1 MDAILL
7 QILFALGSGA
17 LIAGLAV
24 GVVLTYR
31 GSGVINLAVGG
42 YAMLA
47 GYAFW
52 ALNTGQLGFTIAK
65 WPALVLALLFV
76 IAVALLAEIIIFQP
90 LRNSPPLAKLVAS
103 LGVLLTMQA
112 SMLLAFGTLP
122 QSEPQILTQSTVAM
136 LGAVVPTNRFII
148 AGIVIVIT
156 AILGAVYRW
165 TSFGLATRAASENEV
180 SGMLRGLSPRR
191 LALAN
196 AAIAALLA
204 GIVGIIA
211 AAITELDSSTLPLQ
225 VIPALAAAMLAGLSS
240 LGFACVASFGIGVLY
255 GLTTWASGESWF
267 PQSGGVAIP
276 GVTDVI
282 AFLLVVLA
290 MFLRGARLPGRG
302 QLIERGLP
310 EVPKPKHLLE
320 IAAPLAV
327 VAAVALVVLPFD
339 FRQAEVNTIIG
350 VVMALSLVVLTGFVG
365 QISVVQLSLAGVA
378 GFVISRLAHNLGVP
392 FPVAPLA
399 GVVGAILLGM
409 LVAISALRVRGVS
422 LVIVTL
428 AAAEAISNF
437 YFANPSFGA
446 GVSGSPVPEPHI
458 FGLDVGTQAPFRGLD
473 GNIPSPVFGWFA
485 LATAVALCLMVGYM
499 RRGGFGRR
507 MLAVRSNER
516 ASAAAAINPR
526 NVKLIAF
533 GVSALIAGIAGS
545 LYAYNAGSVSLDQFD
560 AFTAF
565 SLIAFAYAG
574 GITLISGAVF
584 AGLISTQA
592 LFPYALD
599 KWFGLSGNWF
609 LLFGGVILIVTLL
622 QNPEGVMGALYKKRH
637 RKQPVVAPPERE
649 AVAAEDRKVAAA
661 GDGEAPVPAEA
672 PGDREAPPPVPA
684 RRQPRPARPA
694 GSPVFA
700 TEGLSVDFHG
710 VHALREVGFEIGEGE
725 LVGLIG
731 PNGAGKTTFVDAV
744 TGFVASRGQVTLD
757 GRDLRGLP
765 PHARAALGL
774 ARTWQSGDLF
784 DDLLVE
790 ENLAVAQDRSPAWR
804 IAFRDLADRHAI
816 EDALGLFDLG
826 WAAKASPAD
835 LSQGHRKLVGV
846 ARALAAKPRLLL
858 LDEPAAGLDTTESQA
873 LGAHLRAIADRGQST
888 LLIDHDMGLV
898 LSICDRVVVL
908 EFGELIADGA
918 PEVVRRDPRVVA
930 AYLGG
935 AEIELAATAPKI
947 EGLRPEE
954 AVGG

>member
-1 MDAILL
+1 MEAILL
-7 QILFALGSGA
+7 QVLLALGSGA

-24 GVVLTYR
+24 GVVLIYR
-31 GSGVINLAVGG
+31 GSGIINLAIGG

-52 ALNTGQLGFTIAK
+52 ALGTGQLGFTISK
-65 WPALVLALLFV
+65 WPALVMVLLFV
-76 IAVALLAEIIIFQP
+76 MAVAALAEVIIFQP

-103 LGVLLTMQA
+103 LGLLLTMQA

-122 QSEPQILTQSTVAM
+122 QSEPQVLTQSTVEVF
-136 LGAVVPTNRFII
+136 GAAVGINRFII
-148 AGIVIVIT
+148 AGIVIVAT
-156 AILGAVYRW
+156 AILAASYRW
-165 TSFGLATRAASENEV
+165 TRFGLATRAASENEV
-180 SGMLRGLSPRR
+180 WGMLRGLSPRR
-191 LALAN
+191 LAMAN
-196 AAIAALLA
+196 AVIAALLA
-204 GIVGIIA
+204 GIVGIVA
-211 AAITELDSSTLPLQ
+211 ASITELDTNTLPLQ
-225 VIPALAAAMLAGLSS
+225 IIPALAAAVLAGLSS
-240 LGFACVASFGIGVLY
+240 IVVASATGFGIGVLY
-255 GLTTWASGESWF
+255 GLVSYASSRSWF
-267 PQSGGVAIP
+267 PTSGGIAIP
-276 GVTDVI
+276 GVTDLI
-282 AFLLVVLA
+282 AFLLVVMA
-290 MFLRGARLPGRG
+290 MFVRGAKLPGRG
-302 QLIERGLP
+302 QLIEQGLP
-310 EVPKPKHLLE
+310 EVPKPKHLVG
-320 IAAPLAV
+320 IAAPLTL

-339 FRQAEVNTIIG
+339 FRQAEVNSIIG
-350 VVMALSLVVLTGFVG
+350 VVMALSLVVITGFVG

-399 GVVGAILLGM
+399 GVVGAVLLG
-409 LVAISALRVRGVS
+409 LLTAASALRVRGVS

-428 AAAEAISNF
+428 AAAQAIENF
-437 YFANPSFGA
+437 YFGNTSFGQ
-446 GVSGSPVPEPHI
+446 GVNGSPVPEPHI
-458 FGLDVGTQAPFRGLD
+458 FGIDIGTNAPFRGLD

-485 LATAVALCLMVGYM
+485 LATALLLCLMVGYM

-533 GVSALIAGIAGS
+533 GVSALIAGCAGS
-545 LYAYNAGSVSLDQFD
+545 LYAYNFGSVSSGQFD
-560 AFTAF
+560 AFTAL

-574 GITLISGAVF
+574 GITMISGAVF

-609 LLFGGVILIVTLL
+609 LLFGGVILIITLL
-622 QNPEGVMGALYKKRH
+622 QNPEGVMGAIYKKRH
-637 RKQPVVAPPERE
+637 RRQPVVPPKGEG
-649 AVAAEDRKVAAA
+649 AAATEDRKAAA
-661 GDGEAPVPAEA
+661 VEDGGAPAPVR
-672 PGDREAPPPVPA
+672 REPRPPRPVGPPVL
-684 RRQPRPARPA
+684 
-694 GSPVFA
+694 A

-710 VHALREVGFEIGEGE
+710 VHALRDVSLEIGEGE

-744 TGFVASRGQVTLD
+744 TGFVGSRGRVTLD
-757 GRDLRGLP
+757 GRDLRGHP

-774 ARTWQSGDLF
+774 ARTWQGGDLF

-804 IAFRDLADRHAI
+804 IAFRDRADRQAI
-816 EDALGLFDLG
+816 ENALGLFELG

-835 LSQGHRKLVGV
+835 LSQGYRKLVGV

-935 AEIELAATAPKI
+935 AEVELAATAPRI
-947 EGLRPEE
+947 EAPAPEE
-954 AVGG
+954 ALGG

>member
-7 QILFALGSGA
+7 QILLALGSGA

-24 GVVLTYR
+24 GIVLIYR
-31 GSGVINLAVGG
+31 GSGIINLAIGG

-52 ALNTGQLGFTIAK
+52 ALDTGQLGFTVSK
-65 WPALVLALLFV
+65 WPAMVLALLFV
-76 IAVALLAEIIIFQP
+76 MAVAAVAELVIFQP
-90 LRNSPPLAKLVAS
+90 LRNSSPLAKLVAS
-103 LGVLLTMQA
+103 LGLLLTMQA

-122 QSEPQILTQSTVAM
+122 QAEPQVLTQSTVVM
-136 LGAVVPTNRFII
+136 LGAVVPINRFII
-148 AGIVIVIT
+148 AGIVIVAT
-156 AILGAVYRW
+156 VILAASYRW

-180 SGMLRGLSPRR
+180 WGMLRGLSPRR

-196 AAIAALLA
+196 AVIAALLA
-204 GIVGIIA
+204 GIVGILA
-211 AAITELDSSTLPLQ
+211 AALTELDTSTLPLQ
-225 VIPALAAAMLAGLSS
+225 IIPALAAAVLAGLSS
-240 LGFACVASFGIGVLY
+240 PLLACLTGYGIGVMY
-255 GLTTWASGESWF
+255 GLVSYASSRSWF
-267 PQSGGVAIP
+267 PQSGGIAIP
-276 GVTDVI
+276 GVTDLI

-290 MFLRGARLPGRG
+290 MFVRGAKLPGRG

-310 EVPKPKHLLE
+310 EVPKPKYLIE
-320 IAAPLAV
+320 IAAPLTL

-339 FRQAEVNTIIG
+339 FRQAEVNSIIG
-350 VVMALSLVVLTGFVG
+350 IVMALSLVVITGFVG
-365 QISVVQLSLAGVA
+365 QVSVVQLSLAGVA

-399 GVVGAILLGM
+399 GVVAAILLG
-409 LVAISALRVRGVS
+409 LLTAVSALRVRGVS

-428 AAAEAISNF
+428 AAAQAIENF
-437 YFANPSFGA
+437 YFGNTSFGE
-446 GVSGSPVPEPHI
+446 GVNGAPVPEPHI
-458 FGLDVGTQAPFRGLD
+458 FGIDIGTNAAFRGLD
-473 GNIPSPVFGWFA
+473 GNIPSPIFGWFA
-485 LATAVALCLMVGYM
+485 LLTAFLLCLMVGYI

-533 GVSALIAGIAGS
+533 GVSALIAGCAGS
-545 LYAYNAGSVSLDQFD
+545 LYAYNFGSVSSDQFD
-560 AFTAF
+560 AFTAL

-622 QNPEGVMGALYKKRH
+622 QNPEGVMGAIYKKRH
-637 RKQPVVAPPERE
+637 RKQPVTPPKDRAVVAPAPDGR
-649 AVAAEDRKVAAA
+649 AATAPDGRAATAPDDQMAEDGRA
-661 GDGEAPVPAEA
+661 GA
-672 PGDREAPPPVPA
+672 APPPS
-684 RRQPRPARPA
+684 RQPARPA
-694 GSPVFA
+694 GPPVLA
-700 TEGLSVDFHG
+700 TEGLSVAFAG
-710 VHALREVGFEIGEGE
+710 VHALRDVSFEIGEGE

-744 TGFVASRGQVTLD
+744 TGFVASSGRVTLD

-765 PHARAALGL
+765 PHERAALGL
-774 ARTWQSGDLF
+774 ARTWQSGELF

-804 IAFRDLADRHAI
+804 IAFRDRTDKQAIDAALA
-816 EDALGLFDLG
+816 LFDLG

-873 LGAHLRAIADRGQST
+873 LGAHLRAVADRGQST

-908 EFGELIADGA
+908 EFGKLIADGK
-918 PEVVRRDPRVVA
+918 PEVVSRDPRVVA

-935 AEIELAATAPKI
+935 AEVELAATAPK
-947 EGLRPEE
+947 LVRPEG
-954 AVGG
+954 AIG

>member
-1 MDAILL
+1 MEAILL

-24 GVVLTYR
+24 GIVLTYR
-31 GSGVINLAVGG
+31 GSGVINLAIGG

-52 ALNTGQLGFTIAK
+52 AFNTDQLGFTVSK
-65 WPALVLALLFV
+65 WPALVLALVFV
-76 IAVALLAEIIIFQP
+76 MAVAALAEIIIFQP

-103 LGVLLTMQA
+103 LGLLLTMQA

-122 QSEPQILTQSTVAM
+122 QAEPQVLTQKTVAM

-148 AGIVIVIT
+148 AGIVIVAT
-156 AILGAVYRW
+156 VILAAAYRW

-196 AAIAALLA
+196 AVIAALLA
-204 GIVGIIA
+204 GVVGIVA

-240 LGFACVASFGIGVLY
+240 LGLACLAGFGIGVLY
-255 GLTTWASGESWF
+255 GLVTYASGQSWF
-267 PQSGGVAIP
+267 PQSSGVAIP

-282 AFLLVVLA
+282 VFLLVVLA
-290 MFLRGARLPGRG
+290 MFVRGARLPGRG

-310 EVPKPKHLLE
+310 EVPKPKHLMG
-320 IAAPLAV
+320 IAAPLSL
-327 VAAVALVVLPFD
+327 VAAIALVVLPFD
-339 FRQAEVNTIIG
+339 FRQAEVNSIIG
-350 VVMALSLVVLTGFVG
+350 VVMALSLVVITGFVG
-365 QISVVQLSLAGVA
+365 QISVLQLSLAGVA
-378 GFVISRLAHNLGVP
+378 GFVISRLAHDLGVP

-399 GVVGAILLGM
+399 GVVGAVLLGM
-409 LVAISALRVRGVS
+409 LMAASALRVRGVS

-428 AAAEAISNF
+428 AAAQAISNF

-446 GVSGSPVPEPHI
+446 GTSGSPVPEPHI
-458 FGLDVGTQAPFRGLD
+458 FGLDVGTQSAFRGLD

-485 LATAVALCLMVGYM
+485 LATTVGLCLMVGYM

-516 ASAAAAINPR
+516 ASAAAGINPR

-533 GVSALIAGIAGS
+533 GVSALIAGTAGS
-545 LYAYNAGSVSLDQFD
+545 LYAYNFGAVSPDQFD
-560 AFTAF
+560 VFTAL

-574 GITLISGAVF
+574 GITMISGAVF

-622 QNPEGVMGALYKKRH
+622 QNPEGVMGAIYKKRH
-637 RKQPVVAPPERE
+637 RKQPVVAPT
-649 AVAAEDRKVAAA
+649 
-661 GDGEAPVPAEA
+661 
-672 PGDREAPPPVPA
+672 DREEAGVEHRKAPAPA
-684 RRQPRPARPA
+684 RREPRPARPSGA
-694 GSPVFA
+694 PVLA

-710 VHALREVGFEIGEGE
+710 VQALRDVGFEIGEGE

-744 TGFVASRGQVTLD
+744 TGFVGSRGRVTLD
-757 GRDLRGLP
+757 GRDLDRRP
-765 PHARAALGL
+765 PHERAALGL

-804 IAFRDLADRHAI
+804 IAFRDRADGQAI
-816 EDALGLFDLG
+816 ADALALFELG

-835 LSQGHRKLVGV
+835 LSQGHRKLIGV
-846 ARALAAKPRLLL
+846 ARALAARPRLLL
-858 LDEPAAGLDTTESQA
+858 LDEPAAGLDTTESTA
-873 LGAHLRAIADRGQST
+873 LGGHLRAIADRGQST

-935 AEIELAATAPKI
+935 AEVELAATTPRV
-947 EGLRPEE
+947 EGPHPEE
-954 AVGG
+954 AIGG

>member
-1 MDAILL
+1 MEAILL
-7 QILFALGSGA
+7 QILLSLGSGA

-24 GVVLTYR
+24 GVVLIYR
-31 GSGVINLAVGG
+31 GSGIINLAIGG

-52 ALNTGQLGFTIAK
+52 ALNTNQLGFTISK
-65 WPALVLALLFV
+65 WPALVVALLFV
-76 IAVALLAEIIIFQP
+76 MAVAALAEIIIFQP

-103 LGVLLTMQA
+103 LGLLLTMQA

-122 QSEPQILTQSTVAM
+122 QSEPQVLTQSTVEVF
-136 LGAVVPTNRFII
+136 GAAVGINRFII
-148 AGIVIVIT
+148 AGVVIVAT
-156 AILGAVYRW
+156 AILAASYRW
-165 TSFGLATRAASENEV
+165 TRFGLATRAASENEV
-180 SGMLRGLSPRR
+180 WGMLRGLSPRR
-191 LALAN
+191 LAMAN
-196 AAIAALLA
+196 AVIAALLA
-204 GIVGIIA
+204 GIVGIVA
-211 AAITELDSSTLPLQ
+211 ASITELDTSTLPLQ
-225 VIPALAAAMLAGLSS
+225 IIPALAAAVLAGLSS
-240 LGFACVASFGIGVLY
+240 IVVASATGFGIGVMY
-255 GLTTWASGESWF
+255 GLVSYASSRSWF
-267 PQSGGVAIP
+267 PTSGGVAIP
-276 GVTDVI
+276 GVTDLI
-282 AFLLVVLA
+282 AFLLVVMA
-290 MFLRGARLPGRG
+290 MFVRGAKLPGRG

-310 EVPKPKHLLE
+310 EVPKPKHLMG
-320 IAAPLAV
+320 IAAPLTL
-327 VAAVALVVLPFD
+327 VAAIALVVLPFD
-339 FRQAEVNTIIG
+339 FRQAEVNSIIG
-350 VVMALSLVVLTGFVG
+350 VVMALSLVVITGFVG

-378 GFVISRLAHNLGVP
+378 GFVISRLAYNLGVP

-399 GVVGAILLGM
+399 GVVGAVLLG
-409 LVAISALRVRGVS
+409 LLTAASALRVRGVS

-458 FGLDVGTQAPFRGLD
+458 FGLDVGTNAPFRGLD

-485 LATAVALCLMVGYM
+485 LATASLLCLMVGYM

-533 GVSALIAGIAGS
+533 GVSALIAGCAGS
-545 LYAYNAGSVSLDQFD
+545 LYAYNFGSVSSDQFD
-560 AFTAF
+560 AFTAL

-574 GITLISGAVF
+574 GITMISGAVF

-609 LLFGGVILIVTLL
+609 LLFGGVILIITLL
-622 QNPEGVMGALYKKRH
+622 QNPEGVMGAIYKRRH
-637 RKQPVVAPPERE
+637 RRQPVVPPK
-649 AVAAEDRKVAAA
+649 DRQAAA
-661 GDGEAPVPAEA
+661 PGGGASALVP
-672 PGDREAPPPVPA
+672 RE
-684 RRQPRPARPA
+684 PRPARPA
-694 GSPVFA
+694 EPPVLA

-710 VHALREVGFEIGEGE
+710 VHALRDVSFEIGEGE

-744 TGFVASRGQVTLD
+744 TGFVGSRGRVALD
-757 GRDLRGLP
+757 GRDLRGRP

-774 ARTWQSGDLF
+774 ARTWQGGDLF

-804 IAFRDLADRHAI
+804 IAFSDHADRQAI
-816 EDALGLFDLG
+816 EDALALFQLG

-835 LSQGHRKLVGV
+835 LPQGYRKLAGV

-935 AEIELAATAPKI
+935 AEVELAATAPRI
-947 EGLRPEE
+947 EAPRPEQ
-954 AVGG
+954 ATGG